1 MGGGPSCFRFFIV
14 LLLFDR
20 LASLE
25 RSAGV
30 ERGQVEE
37 SALEVRPSLLLREP
51 NTRWLGSVSAP
62 PPSASFSSSCSCG
75 LGNVAFVSS
84 YLASASASAVAV
96 AAVAVVAAA
105 AAAAVAAVAVA
116 VAVAVAAV
124 EQARA

>member
-1 MGGGPSCFRFFIV
+1 MGVVVGGGPSCFRFFIV

-84 YLASASASAVAV
+84 HSAPVR
-96 AAVAVVAAA
+96 VVLPL
-105 AAAAVAAVAVA
+105 VSVV
-116 VAVAVAAV
+116 VRV
-124 EQARA
+124 